1 LTSNYHLLDNF
12 EIIQIQLNECHNKIE
27 KALNSNRN
35 KMEIIHGI
43 GEGVLKNEVHAI
55 LRDYNLRF
63 YLTKDGGVT
72 EVYI

>member
-1 LTSNYHLLDNF
+1 
-12 EIIQIQLNECHNKIE
+12 
-27 KALNSNRN
+27 
-35 KMEIIHGI
+35 MEIIHGI